1 MHRGYWCY
9 FVACFVYGSIKRLRK
24 ALGIPAKVQKNRR
37 PYLYVHSKLYY
48 GIQCRKHF
56 PSQCKW
62 PAQYYTVENKN
73 QYITHRKKVERKSCF
88 LFYSTALSWAS
99 KEPPKKNQ
107 GACKPPP
114 VRFTYR
120 SPVFFCWC
128 SSEMVRWPDYMK
140 HDLISDVL
148 IPCFL
153 HPAAPLCPCWS
164 HPYTDD
170 TVGPL
175 RRQKKCELM
184 AERWAACLR
193 GCGGV
198 EGWVGGWG
206 RDVLWKESILYS
218 LSAWLDGYSS
228 GTASHFLSNCSTCSI
243 CRQQNDKKEKKNN
256 PKQTANDRTGN
267 TIVKVTKKQKK
278 NTYSQRILT
287 HRPPTL
293 GHFQQ

>member
-198 EGWVGGWG
+198 EGWVGGWVG
-206 RDVLWKESILYS
+206 KGCIVKGIHFIQSVCL
-218 LSAWLDGYSS
+218 AGWL
-228 GTASHFLSNCSTCSI
+228 FIWNCKSFPL
-243 CRQQNDKKEKKNN
+243 QLLDLFYL
-256 PKQTANDRTGN
+256 QTAKWQKR
-267 TIVKVTKKQKK
+267 KKKQPK
-278 NTYSQRILT
+278 TDSQRQN
-287 HRPPTL
+287 R
-293 GHFQQ
+293 